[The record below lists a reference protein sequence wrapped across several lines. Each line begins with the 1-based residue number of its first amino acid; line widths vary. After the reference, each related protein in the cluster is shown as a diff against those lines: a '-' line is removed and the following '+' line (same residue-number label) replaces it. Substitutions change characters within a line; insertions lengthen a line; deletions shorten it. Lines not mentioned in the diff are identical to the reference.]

1 MQLHRK
7 IEINMPT
14 KTKIKQKTTGKRSGD
29 NKTDKPE

>member
-14 KTKIKQKTTGKRSGD
+14 KMKIKQKSTEKRSGD
-29 NKTDKPE
+29 NETDKPE